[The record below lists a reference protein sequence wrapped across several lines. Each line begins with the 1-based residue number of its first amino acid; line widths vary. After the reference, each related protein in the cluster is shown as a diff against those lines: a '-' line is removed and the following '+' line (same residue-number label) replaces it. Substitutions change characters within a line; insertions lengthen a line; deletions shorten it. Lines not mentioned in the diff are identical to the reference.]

1 MMDLEARPRVSHSLG
16 SYIDYSKDKQ
26 VGVKYSIVLY
36 SKEKQVG
43 VQDICLHI
51 FILTP

>member
-26 VGVKYSIVLY
+26 VGVLASVP
-36 SKEKQVG
+36 
-43 VQDICLHI
+43 I

>member
-26 VGVKYSIVLY
+26 VGVQYSTVQY
-36 SKEKQVG
+36 ST
-43 VQDICLHI
+43 VQYS
-51 FILTP
+51 TVQYSTV

>member
-26 VGVKYSIVLY
+26 VGVRTSI
-36 SKEKQVG
+36 S
-43 VQDICLHI
+43 I
-51 FILTP
+51 FVCEADL